1 MKILKTYLNEIIL
14 IKINNFRDSR
24 GDFLKLYSFVELNK
38 LKINHKCKESYI
50 STSKKGTIRGMHYDL
65 LSAKNSKLIY
75 CNKGKMFDVILDI
88 RKKSSN
94 FGKFVTINLNE
105 KDNKL
110 IYIPY
115 GFAHGFQALENQ
127 TEVLYFSS
135 AQYNPTKE
143 RGILWNSFGCKW
155 PITDKNKIFLSNKD
169 KQHID
174 LTNK

>member
-1 MKILKTYLNEIIL
+1 MKILKTYLNEVVL
-14 IKINNFRDSR
+14 IEINNFKDVR
-24 GDFLKLYSFVELNK
+24 GDFLKLYNFVELNK

-65 LSAKNSKLIY
+65 LSAKNNKLIF
-75 CNKGKMFDVILDI
+75 CNKGKIFDVVLDI

-94 FGKFVTINLNE
+94 FGKFVSINLSK

-110 IYIPY
+110 IYIPC

-135 AQYNPTKE
+135 AHYNPRTE

-155 PITDKNKIFLSNKD
+155 PIADKNKIFLSNKD
-169 KQHID
+169 KQHRNLI
-174 LTNK
+174 NK